1 MRIFVFF
8 TLILG
13 LSWSLPIFA
22 ENTKSFS
29 GQVED
34 KFEGAISKI
43 VKLNREVKMNPK
55 NIIIEEIYKRR
66 NTYTKYAKSLYKYL
80 EIRSSLKP
88 TVDVSDRYKLSL
100 QKYLLSCEIA
110 ALRMVVEVL
119 SSKYISEEDIMR
131 EIPQF
136 VAPYKN
142 GIWGDPEKEFVGSY
156 TGSQKIA
163 TGYGVYGLPL
173 SRFLDRRGYNNQY
186 SHTLMSSGITGD
198 IQLSGALDA
207 LKKGDHIIFWG
218 DWCTTPAFDDGVV
231 DKIDMYVFRNFTIS
245 GRNECERASAERVMT
260 WKTKEGTSV
269 SGISGEHAFLLLG
282 YVGSKENPTHII
294 VWDTDTGKHIYPILE
309 WMRKWSTL
317 DYRMLIVENNSMYRN
332 KK

>member
-142 GIWGDPEKEFVGSY
+142 GIW
-156 TGSQKIA
+156 
-163 TGYGVYGLPL
+163 
-173 SRFLDRRGYNNQY
+173 
-186 SHTLMSSGITGD
+186 
-198 IQLSGALDA
+198 
-207 LKKGDHIIFWG
+207 
-218 DWCTTPAFDDGVV
+218 
-231 DKIDMYVFRNFTIS
+231 
-245 GRNECERASAERVMT
+245 
-260 WKTKEGTSV
+260 
-269 SGISGEHAFLLLG
+269 
-282 YVGSKENPTHII
+282 
-294 VWDTDTGKHIYPILE
+294 
-309 WMRKWSTL
+309 
-317 DYRMLIVENNSMYRN
+317 
-332 KK
+332 